1 MEKIR
6 EMLMINNGLK
16 QEITKKLTRNIKPY
30 RIILFG
36 SFARAE
42 FNENSDI
49 DLLVVLDTNKMPENF
64 RERSQNYLSVSRLL
78 RDIEEEIPLDLLVFT
93 KPEFE
98 KFISLDSLFSKE
110 IIKKGEVLI

>member
-1 MEKIR
+1 
-6 EMLMINNGLK
+6 MLNNALK
-16 QEITKKLTRNIKPY
+16 QEIAKRIAHDIKPY

-36 SFARAE
+36 SFVRGK

-49 DLLVVLDTNKMPENF
+49 DLLVVLNTNKMPKNF
-64 RERSQNYLSVSRLL
+64 GERSQNYLSVSRLL
-78 RDIEEEIPLDLLVFT
+78 RNIEERIPLDLLVFT

-110 IIKKGEVLI
+110 IIKKGEILI